1 MSNSALCLK
10 VFLSKLPPASVKQN
24 CVGLLTII
32 STNNHALTLGSA
44 RNWEMCPT
52 V

>member
-24 CVGLLTII
+24 RVWLLTII
-32 STNNHALTLGSA
+32 NTDNHALNLGSV
-44 RNWEMCPT
+44 RNWEVCPT
-52 V
+52 I